1 MENTEPKN
9 KAKRFTRAYIPLIIV
24 LVIVLAGG
32 GIWLS
37 RFLRYVTTDDA
48 LVDGDFVALAPKIM
62 GRIANIYVNEG
73 DSVKKHQLLVLLDS
87 SDLYAQKLQAE
98 AMVRQAMASLSQAV
112 AKYKADEA
120 SISIYKISAD
130 KANVDFER
138 AKVQKEKD
146 VITEE
151 MFENFQKAQQTSEA
165 QLKTAEAQLKVSG
178 SQVDLAK
185 ASLESAS
192 AAVNV
197 LETQLR
203 NTRLY
208 SPFDGIVARRWLLP
222 GDMAQMG
229 QSVLN
234 LNNNSNFWVSVYIE
248 ETKLKHIHDGQKAQF
263 KIDAFPIAQF
273 TGHIYFIGNNTA
285 SRYSLIPPSNASGNF
300 TKITQRVQLKVTID
314 NVDKGNLKDYNI
326 FPGMSVVMKLIK

>member
-9 KAKRFTRAYIPLIIV
+9 KAKGFKRAYIPLIIV

-62 GRIANIYVNEG
+62 GRIATINVNEG
-73 DSVKKHQLLVLLDS
+73 DSVKEHQLLVLLDS
-87 SDLYAQKLQAE
+87 ADIYAQKLQAE
-98 AMVRQAMASLSQAV
+98 AMVRQAQASLSQAE
-112 AKYKADEA
+112 AKYKADAA
-120 SISIYKISAD
+120 SISVYKINAD
-130 KANVDFER
+130 KANTDFIR
-138 AKVQKEKD
+138 ATVQRKND
-146 VITEE
+146 VISEE
-151 MFENFQKAQQTSEA
+151 MFENSQKAKQTSDA
-165 QLKTAEAQLKVSG
+165 QLSTAEAQLKVSA

-185 ASLESAS
+185 TVLESARAS
-192 AAVNV
+192 VNV
-197 LETQLR
+197 LETQLH

-229 QSVLN
+229 QSVLT

-248 ETKLKHIHDGQKAQF
+248 ETKLKYIHDGQKALF
-263 KIDAFPIAQF
+263 KIDAFPNVQF
-273 TGHIYFIGNNTA
+273 TGHIYYIGDNTA
-285 SRYSLIPPSNASGNF
+285 SRFSLIPPSNASGNF
-300 TKITQRVQLKVTID
+300 TKITQRVQLKVAID
-314 NVDKGNLKDYNI
+314 NVDKGKLSNFNI